1 MRLGLKRVCTG
12 AKLAAAIL
20 LTEASSALQWDEE
33 GGASHAFNS
42 GRQGEATADVINSV
56 HRVQS
61 AHRADAL
68 AKAASVCA
76 AAVAKKFPVQLIT
89 ICCNTLCSPV
99 PVLPKTAVAPVLC
112 SYIAAILQY

>member
-56 HRVQS
+56 HRAQS

-76 AAVAKKFPVQLIT
+76 ATVDEVTCRDGLIRNGSYVLQPREPDIVA
-89 ICCNTLCSPV
+89 
-99 PVLPKTAVAPVLC
+99 
-112 SYIAAILQY
+112 

>member
-76 AAVAKKFPVQLIT
+76 ATVDEVTCRDGLVRNGSYVLQPREPDIVA
-89 ICCNTLCSPV
+89 
-99 PVLPKTAVAPVLC
+99 
-112 SYIAAILQY
+112 